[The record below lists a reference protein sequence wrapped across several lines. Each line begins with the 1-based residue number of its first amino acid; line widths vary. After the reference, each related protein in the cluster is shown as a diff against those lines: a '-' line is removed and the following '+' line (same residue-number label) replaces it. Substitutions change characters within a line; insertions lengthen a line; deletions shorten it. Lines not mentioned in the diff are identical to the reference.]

1 MVGVVSG
8 GRGAGSDLRAVCATN
23 MFWHKRTVIPTTR
36 SHDFWR
42 PRAAASGVTLPH
54 LREEGSHSSLQRT
67 PPPLLTSTSFPF
79 FWRRPADRQI
89 PVPYIT
95 ARLLAALAHLP
106 ARCKRAREQETSE
119 HTASLKEGECR
130 SSSTD
135 AAKSAT
141 PGQAADAKATDA
153 VKPFPSERSGKA
165 KHLIELMRKILSRRE
180 KALIF
185 TPYTKTQ
192 AMLVGIPVSMT

>member
-106 ARCKRAREQETSE
+106 ARRKRAREQESE

-141 PGQAADAKATDA
+141 LVTRAGGRARTGACAEDGGCASSSTSSASSSAPSSTGWTCVHHHGGAA
-153 VKPFPSERSGKA
+153 
-165 KHLIELMRKILSRRE
+165 SRAR
-180 KALIF
+180 
-185 TPYTKTQ
+185 TP
-192 AMLVGIPVSMT
+192 L